1 MRTHRKGRFI
11 FRAILF
17 GICGAALI
25 TWVVMLLWNWL
36 MPMIFH
42 LGELTYWQALGLL
55 ILSKILFGGGHGHG
69 APFHAYHREKYMK
82 ERLREKM
89 AFAKKHYGEHF
100 KPEEKE

>member
-1 MRTHRKGRFI
+1 MRTHKKGRFI

-42 LGELTYWQALGLL
+42 LGVITYWQSLGLL
-55 ILSKILFGGGHGHG
+55 VLAKILFGGHGHG
-69 APFHAYHREKYMK
+69 GHMHRFHREKYMK
-82 ERLREKM
+82 ERFKEKM
-89 AFAKKHYGEHF
+89 EFAKKYHGEHF
-100 KPEEKE
+100 KPVAEE